1 VKTGVAQK
9 ELNMTIKRFTAISTL
24 LLVAALGCFGQAA
37 SPAAPVTPTASVT
50 PAASVTPTAPLTIL
64 TMAGAFYDGGSHHA
78 AMRVGGFI
86 PLSDATSTAK
96 TNWIGLVADMG
107 FGSNTPTT
115 PKYALGGRF
124 LQKVGTLHFGATA
137 SADAYVIGAIGAEIQ
152 GTTATEVFKQAGGLA
167 TTVAAS
173 AGSNYGYQA
182 ATGGGLDI
190 KVNSW
195 LRLHPFAE
203 YAKGSLSG
211 SAISVGLMFSGAFTV
226 QKP

>member
-24 LLVAALGCFGQAA
+24 LLVAALGCFGQATLA
-37 SPAAPVTPTASVT
+37 TPVAPAAPVTPA
-50 PAASVTPTAPLTIL
+50 APLTIL
-64 TMAGAFYDGGSHHA
+64 TMVGSFYDGGSHHA

-107 FGSNTPTT
+107 FGSNSPTT

-124 LQKVGTLHFGATA
+124 LQKVGTIHFGATT
-137 SADAYVIGAIGAEIQ
+137 SADAYIIGAIGAEIQ
-152 GTTATEVFKQAGGLA
+152 GSTAAEVFKQAGGLA

>member
-1 VKTGVAQK
+1 VNPASHRKA
-9 ELNMTIKRFTAISTL
+9 LNMTIKRFAAISTL

-37 SPAAPVTPTASVT
+37 PVAPATP
-50 PAASVTPTAPLTIL
+50 VTPTAPLTIL

-78 AMRVGGFI
+78 AMRIGGFI

-124 LQKVGTLHFGATA
+124 LQKVGTVHFGATA
-137 SADAYVIGAIGAEIQ
+137 SADAYIIGAIGAEIQ
-152 GTTATEVFKQAGGLA
+152 GATASEVFKQAGGLA

-190 KVNSW
+190 KINSW